1 MNKILLHILVLNKIF
16 LYWNFSDL
24 NGNFTCRG
32 NEHLSWNVNT
42 ASARTKSW
50 GDLKSLVEQNPILQ
64 DKIIFPRLNQSGLL
78 SIIKL
83 TCPNPGKKTS
93 IKVINSLFFLSLS
106 SLFHFHLIAVK
117 ISSITFFRKFNF
129 LYELCL
135 CNWSTNIFL
144 TCFLV
149 GRFLSWI
156 HHFRELLILICT

>member
-1 MNKILLHILVLNKIF
+1 VFSFISLLYLGLVICRNDQAEAVNVLRLDSKLF
-16 LYWNFSDL
+16 LDFQDENNEELADLIDLKNFRD
-24 NGNFTCRG
+24 

-117 ISSITFFRKFNF
+117 ISSI
-129 LYELCL
+129 
-135 CNWSTNIFL
+135 
-144 TCFLV
+144 
-149 GRFLSWI
+149 
-156 HHFRELLILICT
+156 